1 MGIIFSFSQEQPSM
15 FAAVKA
21 MPVLSPDHAC
31 DPLVWT
37 PQLTNITTRRV
48 WVVCSK
54 TSKGRDTFR
63 IYPLQKR
70 TDAQHPA
77 FVIVPVGSPWI
88 TNPTVHVV
96 FTHKDFVIIR
106 PLIAV
111 YYMAKTAIR
120 KGDLDYIPNNLLTL
134 VKHCYFQELVDDN
147 FIDEITKKFEKLDKI
162 IARTSSNFENEVH
175 VCQIKA
181 LKLCLDIL
189 DEINKKVKIE

>member
-1 MGIIFSFSQEQPSM
+1 MGITFSFDKEQPSM

-21 MPVLSPDHAC
+21 MPVLHPNHAC

-37 PQLTNITTRRV
+37 PQLANITTRRV

-70 TDAQHPA
+70 SDAPYPA
-77 FVIVPVGSPWI
+77 FVIVPVESPWV

-96 FTHKDFVIIR
+96 FTHKDFIICR

-111 YYMAKTAIR
+111 YYKAKTAIR
-120 KGDLDYIPNNLLTL
+120 RQELDYIPGNLLTL
-134 VKHCYFQELVDDN
+134 VKHCYFHDLVDDN
-147 FIDEITKKFEKLDKI
+147 FIDEITKIFEKLDKI

-175 VCQIKA
+175 VCQVKA
-181 LKLCLDIL
+181 LRLCAYIL